1 MVLLVSPPPPSIS
14 YVLTLPYYNIT
25 GRQAIQWAK
34 YYRDKA
40 ALQRAQAM
48 KLTHCELLDKLNGG

>member
-1 MVLLVSPPPPSIS
+1 MHLAMYYNV
-14 YVLTLPYYNIT
+14 TLCHYCNIT

-34 YYRDKA
+34 YYRDKE

-48 KLTHCELLDKLNGG
+48 TLTHCELLDKLNGG